1 MFRKIYTPECGC
13 GLGGDWATTGED
25 TKENATANQEN
36 IQGSQMISIL
46 SNQTGTGFKT
56 LHYIHLIFFP
66 ILIILHGYFFYKG
79 ENRFHILKLGTGLPV
94 KEGPVLLAP

>member
-46 SNQTGTGFKT
+46 MQSDRNSF
-56 LHYIHLIFFP
+56 
-66 ILIILHGYFFYKG
+66 
-79 ENRFHILKLGTGLPV
+79 
-94 KEGPVLLAP
+94 